1 VNIGDTPERSASS
14 QSNVNPSAPT
24 RDYLDALVHPSAPE
38 DALVRRRAVMAPR
51 LFGSLIA
58 ICILPVFLV
67 LRGVPTVREFVVL
80 AGMMVPIS
88 TAYFLFRSGRRE
100 AAHIL
105 SGLALAG
112 IATVVAANSGGI
124 DSFAAIWLV
133 LIPLQAA
140 ASGSRRVVVI
150 AALLALG
157 GVALLIMAGPWLS
170 FAPPT
175 DRAAGTL
182 AALGIVSA
190 SLCATGIALGADSVT
205 HAGSWLI
212 GLEEDQCRLLAGDMT
227 DVITR
232 HGRNGRVLFASP
244 NAQAALGPPA
254 GDLLGYGLF
263 ERIHI
268 ADRPAYLTALSD
280 AAAAGESAGIETCG
294 TKTCGTKTCGTKTC
308 GIEAC
313 GIEACGVEF
322 RLRHTVNE
330 GGAEAVRFIWVE
342 MRCRPLDTRVAAAR
356 DGGEVVAVL
365 RDVTIRK
372 AHQEAL
378 IAARAE
384 AERANAAK
392 NRFLAVMSHELR
404 TPLNAII
411 GFSEM
416 LRNETQIRVD
426 ADRRQEYARLI
437 NESGFHLLAVVNEI
451 LEMSRL
457 ETGDFEITL
466 EPFKLAAVMV
476 SCHELLS
483 LRAQDAGVALRCDA
497 PASLPDIVA
506 DKRAVK
512 QILINLISN
521 AIKFTERDGTVNIAA
536 RVAGA
541 DILLSVEDTGIGI
554 ADDDLARIGD
564 PFYQARG
571 NYARRHDGAGLGLS
585 IVKGLV
591 KLHGGDLEI
600 RSRPGQGTRIVVRL
614 PRDGECPAVA
624 AGAPDAAPACA
635 IASAGA
641 SQPRAELE
649 APAAPRAADAE
660 YPQPFDAILQRRA

>member
-1 VNIGDTPERSASS
+1 
-14 QSNVNPSAPT
+14 
-24 RDYLDALVHPSAPE
+24 
-38 DALVRRRAVMAPR
+38 
-51 LFGSLIA
+51 
-58 ICILPVFLV
+58 
-67 LRGVPTVREFVVL
+67 
-80 AGMMVPIS
+80 
-88 TAYFLFRSGRRE
+88 
-100 AAHIL
+100 
-105 SGLALAG
+105 
-112 IATVVAANSGGI
+112 
-124 DSFAAIWLV
+124 
-133 LIPLQAA
+133 
-140 ASGSRRVVVI
+140 
-150 AALLALG
+150 
-157 GVALLIMAGPWLS
+157 
-170 FAPPT
+170 
-175 DRAAGTL
+175 
-182 AALGIVSA
+182 
-190 SLCATGIALGADSVT
+190 
-205 HAGSWLI
+205 
-212 GLEEDQCRLLAGDMT
+212 MT

-294 TKTCGTKTCGTKTC
+294 TKTCGTKTSGTKT
-308 GIEAC
+308 C

-416 LRNETQIRVD
+416 LRNESQIRVD

-521 AIKFTERDGTVNIAA
+521 AIKFTDRGGTVSVAA
-536 RVAGA
+536 DIDGQH
-541 DILLSVEDTGIGI
+541 ILLSVEDTGIGI
-554 ADDDLARIGD
+554 ASDDLARIGE
-564 PFYQARG
+564 PFFQARG
-571 NYARRHDGAGLGLS
+571 NYARRHDGTGLGLS

-591 KLHGGDLEI
+591 KLHAGELQI
-600 RSRPGQGTRIVVRL
+600 RSRPGEGTRVVVRL
-614 PRDGECPAVA
+614 PLDCERAKAAAAAAPGGTVAWPGTSPRRAGVPVAVAPHA
-624 AGAPDAAPACA
+624 AGAD
-635 IASAGA
+635 S
-641 SQPRAELE
+641 SPRIE
-649 APAAPRAADAE
+649 PMVQKRA
-660 YPQPFDAILQRRA
+660 